1 MTPTPTRMAQWLESA
16 WLARYLE
23 RQLSEEESAWFEG
36 YVLDKP
42 QLLGAIDA
50 DSRLR
55 DALDAKARAG
65 TEWREGGSAPD
76 GPASAGARR
85 PSSLRWGAMAASLI
99 IGFGAATLVSRL
111 RNPAADS
118 GVIGSSGHIFIDLQR
133 GIDISPK
140 NAPNSENENNPEGNI
155 GGSNYIV
162 LDVAV
167 PQGSTNVKL
176 LIDHR
181 EVSSIESAKDGDA
194 TFVLQRALIA
204 SRPAVQV
211 SFESE
216 GRTELRQLPID
227 VLLRTNSGR

>member
-23 RQLSEEESAWFEG
+23 RQLNEEESVWFEG

-42 QLLGAIDA
+42 ELLAAIDA

-55 DALDAKARAG
+55 DALDAEQRAG
-65 TEWREGGSAPD
+65 TGWQGAPPPTTRIE
-76 GPASAGARR
+76 PAAR
-85 PSSLRWGAMAASLI
+85 PAAPLRWGAIAASLI
-99 IGFGAATLVSRL
+99 IGFGSAALIL
-111 RNPAADS
+111 RPHNPASDS
-118 GVIGSSGHIFIDLQR
+118 GVIGSSGHVFIDLQR

-140 NAPNSENENNPEGNI
+140 SAPNGENKNSADGNI
-155 GGSNYIV
+155 GGSDYIV

-167 PQGSTNVKL
+167 PQGSTNVRL

-181 EVSSIESAKDGDA
+181 EVSSIGSAKDGDA

-216 GRTELRQLPID
+216 GRTESRQLPVD
-227 VLLRTNSGR
+227 VLLRTNTGQ